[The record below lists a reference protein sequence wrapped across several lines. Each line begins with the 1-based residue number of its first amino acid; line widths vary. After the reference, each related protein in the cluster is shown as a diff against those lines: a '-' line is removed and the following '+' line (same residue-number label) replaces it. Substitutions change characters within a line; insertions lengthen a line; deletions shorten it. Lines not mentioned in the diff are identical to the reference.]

1 MWWRWDVG
9 MEDSLTRG
17 VGRSSRNRGT
27 LSTWTSSKWHGILD
41 GPVLNHETEHLTPH
55 ISQKNKVLK
64 EKRHVDVFGVLRC
77 WNPFPNSMSALFL
90 LMPAVPTSPFSPET
104 RDTAPPHKLFDYLV
118 CFRSPGIE
126 MALIGEK
133 PNPNNPVVFFDITVG
148 NMVRM
153 QWFQD
158 SVKVGYFFVLKY
170 TGNIRIHA
178 HRFCWSNHGS
188 LKYEPFVDQCFLLL
202 SLIAALLLFQEIGR
216 IKFELFADVVPRTAE
231 NFRLV

>member
-1 MWWRWDVG
+1 MFSVCWDA
-9 MEDSLTRG
+9 
-17 VGRSSRNRGT
+17 
-27 LSTWTSSKWHGILD
+27 GILFQIRCLLFSYWCQQFQ
-41 GPVLNHETEHLTPH
+41 PHPSLQKHATP
-55 ISQKNKVLK
+55 
-64 EKRHVDVFGVLRC
+64 
-77 WNPFPNSMSALFL
+77 P
-90 LMPAVPTSPFSPET
+90 
-104 RDTAPPHKLFDYLV
+104 PPHKLFDYLV